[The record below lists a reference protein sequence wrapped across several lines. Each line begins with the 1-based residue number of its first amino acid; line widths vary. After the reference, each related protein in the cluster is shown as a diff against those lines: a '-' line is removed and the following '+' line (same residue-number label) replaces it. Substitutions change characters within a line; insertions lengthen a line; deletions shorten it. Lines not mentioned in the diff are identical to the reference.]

1 MREGPMS
8 IRELADVADNTLVW
22 DPQQPIMRYVGA
34 VRQLVSECVAAS
46 LHLAFDRPPFE
57 GRS

>member
-1 MREGPMS
+1 MS

-22 DPQQPIMRYVGA
+22 DPHQPIMRYVGA